1 MSKHITDTEKKLQAA
16 IDKVNTAFSDN
27 SCGFSAEVNLN
38 TKIVSI
44 DIEWG
49 DWKHEHNFA
58 DYIMSLNGF
67 TKVSERIYEEDGSDC
82 YSAVHYY
89 VFDK

>member
-1 MSKHITDTEKKLQAA
+1 MSDSKLQKA
-16 IDKVNTAFSDN
+16 IDNANIAFNDN
-27 SCGFSAEVNLN
+27 SCSFSAEVDLETNL
-38 TKIVSI
+38 VSI

-67 TKVSERIYEEDGSDC
+67 TRVNVQTYEEDGSDC
-82 YSAVHYY
+82 YSAIHYY
-89 VFDK
+89 IFDKQC